1 MARYIEILR
10 SVNIFGSLSDDELEQ
25 VGEYITE
32 RELPK
37 GAVLFEQGEPGDA
50 LYIVRAGRLKATV
63 QDATGRERVL
73 ALYGPGDFFGELA
86 LVSAQPRTATVTAV
100 TDCSLLV
107 LRREDFEKFLANNL
121 QAMRRIIGIITER
134 QAMTQ
139 TVALR
144 QTEGQ
149 RPVTLGKVLAV
160 FSPKGGVGRTTI
172 AVNLAL
178 AAAQLSDRKV
188 VLVDGDLTFGDVAV
202 MLNLP
207 PTRTISDLIPYTN
220 QLDEELLDTVLATHP
235 SGLRVLLAP
244 PKPELA
250 DLVTPEH
257 MSLILARLRELFDYV
272 IVDTMV
278 TPNDLTLAI
287 LDAADKVLVVTTPE
301 IPAIKNVRAFLDTAA
316 ALGYPPEKIELILN
330 RADASPG
337 LNISEIEATLGRR
350 FTAQVS
356 SGGLAVVEAANRGN
370 PVVLSDPGSEVAQS
384 IFSLTKTL
392 IPEATGTPPRPS
404 GPRLRRAPAPP
415 SAAPVPD
422 ADDLLYGWGLTTVTT
437 VMPAFIA
444 AVLGLMLT
452 AVRAVTPESGFS
464 NTLVNIGIWVGI
476 VAGAFLLVMARGP
489 ENINLLAGALLGLGY
504 GALVGMAI
512 LAVRIAAGVTVANYP
527 LALAPAAVL
536 YAVLGVVGV
545 TLGWL
550 ARGRRPE
557 LRLRRLPSGP
567 TVPQNQVGSGAA
579 GG

>member
-10 SVNIFGSLSDDELEQ
+10 SVNIFAGLSDEELEQ
-25 VGEYITE
+25 IGEYITE

-37 GAVLFEQGEPGDA
+37 GAVLYEQGEPGDA

-63 QDATGRERVL
+63 TDASGRERVL
-73 ALYGPGDFFGELA
+73 AIYGNGDFFGELA

-100 TDCSLLV
+100 TDSNLLV

-121 QAMRRIIGIITER
+121 QAMRRIIGVITER
-134 QAMTQ
+134 QTMTP

-144 QTEGQ
+144 QTVESQ
-149 RPVTLGKVLAV
+149 TVTLGKVLAV

-178 AAAQLSDRKV
+178 AAAQLSDRKI
-188 VLVDGDLTFGDVAV
+188 VLVDGDLTFGDVGV

-207 PTRTISDLIPYTN
+207 PTRTISDLIPYAN
-220 QLDEELLDTVLATHP
+220 QLDEELLDTILATHP

-257 MSLILARLRELFDYV
+257 MSLIVARLRELFDYV

-278 TPNDLTLAI
+278 TLNDLTLAI

-301 IPAIKNVRAFLDTAA
+301 IPAIKNVRAFLDTAS
-316 ALGYPPEKIELILN
+316 ALGYPADKIEVILN

-337 LNISEIEATLGRR
+337 LDISQVEATLGRR
-350 FTAQVS
+350 FTARIA
-356 SGGLAVVEAANRGN
+356 SGGLAVVEATNRGV
-370 PVVLSDPGSEVAQS
+370 PVVLSEPGSEVAQG
-384 IFSLTKTL
+384 IYSLVKTL
-392 IPEATGTPPRPS
+392 VPEATAIPPRAA
-404 GPRLRRAPAPP
+404 GPRLRRAPSET
-415 SAAPVPD
+415 SAIPT
-422 ADDLLYGWGLTTVTT
+422 ADDLLYGWGLTAVAT
-437 VMPAFIA
+437 VMPAFVG

-452 AVRAVTPESGFS
+452 AVRVVGPESGFS
-464 NTLVNIGIWVGI
+464 NTLVNLGIWVGI
-476 VAGAFLLVMARGP
+476 VAGSFLLVMSRGP
-489 ENINLLAGALLGLGY
+489 ENVTLLAGALVGLGY
-504 GALVGMAI
+504 GALVGMAV

-527 LALAPAAVL
+527 LALVPAIL
-536 YAVLGVVGV
+536 FYAVLGVVGV

-557 LRLRRLPSGP
+557 IRLRRLKP
-567 TVPQNQVGSGAA
+567 GSTLPRNPVEAGTA

>member
-10 SVNIFGSLSDDELEQ
+10 SVNIFAGLSDEELEQ
-25 VGEYITE
+25 IGEYITE

-37 GAVLFEQGEPGDA
+37 GAVLYEQGEPGDA

-63 QDATGRERVL
+63 TDASGRERVL
-73 ALYGPGDFFGELA
+73 AIYGNGDFFGELA

-100 TDCSLLV
+100 TDSNLLV

-121 QAMRRIIGIITER
+121 QAMRRIIGVITER
-134 QAMTQ
+134 QTMTQ

-144 QTEGQ
+144 QTVERQ
-149 RPVTLGKVLAV
+149 TVTLGKVLAV

-178 AAAQLSDRKV
+178 AAAQLSDRKI
-188 VLVDGDLTFGDVAV
+188 VLVDGDLTFGDVGV

-207 PTRTISDLIPYTN
+207 PTRTISDLISYAN
-220 QLDEELLDTVLATHP
+220 QLDEELLDTILATHP

-278 TPNDLTLAI
+278 TLNDVTLAI
-287 LDAADKVLVVTTPE
+287 LDVADKVLVVTTPE
-301 IPAIKNVRAFLDTAA
+301 IPAVKNVRAFLDTAS
-316 ALGYPPEKIELILN
+316 ALGYPADKIEVILN

-337 LNISEIEATLGRR
+337 LDITEVEATLGRR
-350 FTAQVS
+350 FTARIG
-356 SGGLAVVEAANRGN
+356 SGGLAVVEAANRGV
-370 PVVLSDPGSEVAQS
+370 PVVLSEPGGEVAQS
-384 IFSLTKTL
+384 IYSLVQTL
-392 IPEATGTPPRPS
+392 IPEATATPPRPA
-404 GPRLRRAPAPP
+404 GPRLRRAPSET
-415 SAAPVPD
+415 SAIPA
-422 ADDLLYGWGLTTVTT
+422 ADDLLYGWGLTAVAT
-437 VMPAFIA
+437 VMPAFVG

-452 AVRAVTPESGFS
+452 AVRVVSPESGFS
-464 NTLVNIGIWVGI
+464 NTLVNLGIWVGI
-476 VAGAFLLVMARGP
+476 VAGSFLLVVSRGP
-489 ENINLLAGALLGLGY
+489 ENVTLLAGALVGLGY
-504 GALVGMAI
+504 GALVGMAV

-527 LALAPAAVL
+527 LALVPAIL
-536 YAVLGVVGV
+536 FYAVLGVAGV
-545 TLGWL
+545 TLGWR

-557 LRLRRLPSGP
+557 IRLRRLKPEPSLPGNP
-567 TVPQNQVGSGAA
+567 VEAGTA

>member
-10 SVNIFGSLSDDELEQ
+10 SVNIFAGLSDEELEQ
-25 VGEYITE
+25 IGEYITE

-37 GAVLFEQGEPGDA
+37 GAVLYEQGEPGDA

-63 QDATGRERVL
+63 TDASGRERVL
-73 ALYGPGDFFGELA
+73 AIYGNGDFFGELA

-100 TDCSLLV
+100 TDSNLLV

-121 QAMRRIIGIITER
+121 QAMRRIIGVITER
-134 QAMTQ
+134 QTMTP

-144 QTEGQ
+144 QTVESQ
-149 RPVTLGKVLAV
+149 TVTLGKVLAV

-178 AAAQLSDRKV
+178 AAAQLSGRKI

-207 PTRTISDLIPYTN
+207 PSRTISDLIPYAN
-220 QLDEELLDTVLATHP
+220 QLDEELLDTILATYP

-257 MSLILARLRELFDYV
+257 MSLIVARLRELFDYV

-278 TPNDLTLAI
+278 TLNDLTLAI

-301 IPAIKNVRAFLDTAA
+301 IPAIKNVRAFLDTAS
-316 ALGYPPEKIELILN
+316 ALGYPADKIEVILN

-337 LNISEIEATLGRR
+337 LDISQVEATLGRQ
-350 FTAQVS
+350 FTARIA
-356 SGGLAVVEAANRGN
+356 SGGLAVVEATNRGV
-370 PVVLSDPGSEVAQS
+370 PVVLSEPGSEVAQG
-384 IFSLTKTL
+384 IYSLVKTL
-392 IPEATGTPPRPS
+392 VPEATAIPPRPA
-404 GPRLRRAPAPP
+404 GPRLRRAPSET
-415 SAAPVPD
+415 SAIPT
-422 ADDLLYGWGLTTVTT
+422 ADDLLYGWGLTAVAT
-437 VMPAFIA
+437 VMPAFVG

-452 AVRAVTPESGFS
+452 AVRVVGPESGFS
-464 NTLVNIGIWVGI
+464 NTLVNLGIWVGI
-476 VAGAFLLVMARGP
+476 VAGSFLLVMSRGP
-489 ENINLLAGALLGLGY
+489 ENVTLLAGALVGLGY
-504 GALVGMAI
+504 GALVGMAV

-527 LALAPAAVL
+527 LALVPAIL
-536 YAVLGVVGV
+536 FYAVLGVVGV

-550 ARGRRPE
+550 ACGRRPKI
-557 LRLRRLPSGP
+557 RLRRLKP
-567 TVPQNQVGSGAA
+567 GSTLPRNPVEAGTA